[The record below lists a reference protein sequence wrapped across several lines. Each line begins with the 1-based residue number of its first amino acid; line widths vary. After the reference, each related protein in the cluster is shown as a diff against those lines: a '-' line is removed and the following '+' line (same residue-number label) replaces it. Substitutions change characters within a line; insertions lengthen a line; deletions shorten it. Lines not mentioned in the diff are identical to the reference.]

1 MKVTK
6 AQIVKLIKEEYYKY
20 LEDDGEVPRDVLNFV
35 EKLKSSGLEDYVEKI
50 NKSDELYGLISVIL
64 KTALD
69 SEASPIGK
77 DEIVGVLEDITKE
90 YGEKDQGGY
99 NE

>member
-1 MKVTK
+1 M
-6 AQIVKLIKEEYYKY
+6 I
-20 LEDDGEVPRDVLNFV
+20 LN
-35 EKLKSSGLEDYVEKI
+35 
-50 NKSDELYGLISVIL
+50 
-64 KTALD
+64 TALD

-77 DEIVGVLEDITKE
+77 DDIVGVLETITKE